1 MVRRVRVTNLIAS
14 RAARWYLTSMEKQL
28 NPIEKRIAQGA
39 SPIVAFLS
47 EATCGEACWEARED
61 VCRCSCGGK
70 NHGCMRTADGTR
82 PKRTAKIDSH
92 RYELKAVGGPELHAE
107 AQAINKAAGPY
118 RVDPVTYSDG
128 SKGQY
133 TYHYRETDTG
143 APARLKPAT
152 KDQVARWPE
161 LAAYRENLPDV
172 WAKANPE
179 KCWAQWPGL
188 PYLLWVKQ

>member
-1 MVRRVRVTNLIAS
+1 MQTPVEKKIA
-14 RAARWYLTSMEKQL
+14 AGM
-28 NPIEKRIAQGA
+28 NPL
-39 SPIVAFLS
+39 VAFLS

-70 NHGCMRTADGTR
+70 NHGCMRTPDGVR
-82 PKRTAKIDSH
+82 PNRNAKIDGT
-92 RYELKAVGGPELHAE
+92 RYELKAVGGTELYDE
-107 AQAINKAAGPY
+107 ARAINHAAGPY
-118 RVDPVTYSDG
+118 RVDPITYSDG

-133 TYHYRETDTG
+133 TYTWSETQAH

-172 WAKANPE
+172 WRQANPE
-179 KCWAQWPGL
+179 KCWAEWPGL
-188 PYLLWVKQ
+188 PYLLWVKQN